1 MNIVDR
7 IGMEQMRKDIP
18 VFKAGDTL
26 KVHVRI
32 TEGDKQRIQLFQ
44 GVCIAR
50 HNKGAGSSFMVRKV
64 SNGVGVERVFPLHA
78 PTVEKIEVLT
88 VGRVRR
94 AKLYYLRN
102 LQGKAA
108 RIRELRKK

>member
-1 MNIVDR
+1 MNVVDM
-7 IGMEQMRKDIP
+7 IGMEQMRKDVP

-26 KVHVRI
+26 KVHVKI
-32 TEGDKQRIQLFQ
+32 VEGDKQRIQLFQ

-50 HNKGAGSSFMVRKV
+50 HNKGAGSSFMVRKI

-78 PTVEKIEVLT
+78 PTVDKIEVLT
-88 VGRVRR
+88 IGRVRR

-108 RIRELRKK
+108 RIREQRWK

>member
-18 VFKAGDTL
+18 LFKAGDTL

-50 HNKGAGSSFMVRKV
+50 HNKGVGSSFMVRKV

-88 VGRVRR
+88 IGRVRR

>member
-94 AKLYYLRN
+94 AKLYYLRK

-108 RIRELRKK
+108 RIRELRKR

>member
-1 MNIVDR
+1 MNVVDR

-50 HNKGAGSSFMVRKV
+50 HNKGVGSTFMVRKV

-78 PTVEKIEVLT
+78 PTVERVEVVM

-94 AKLYYLRN
+94 AKLYYLRK

-108 RIRELRKK
+108 RIRELRKR

>member
-1 MNIVDR
+1 MNIVDQ
-7 IGMEQMRKDIP
+7 IGMEHMRKDIP
-18 VFKAGDTL
+18 LFKAGDTL
-26 KVHVRI
+26 KVHVKI
-32 TEGDKQRIQLFQ
+32 VEGDKQRIQVFQ

-50 HNKGAGSSFMVRKV
+50 HNKGIGSSFMVRKV

-88 VGRVRR
+88 IGRVRR
-94 AKLYYLRN
+94 AKLYYLRK

-108 RIRELRKK
+108 RIRELRKR

>member
-26 KVHVRI
+26 KVHVKI
-32 TEGDKQRIQLFQ
+32 VEGDKQRIQVFQ

-50 HNKGAGSSFMVRKV
+50 HNKGVGSSFMVRKV

-108 RIRELRKK
+108 RIRELRKR

>member
-18 VFKAGDTL
+18 LFKAGDTL

-50 HNKGAGSSFMVRKV
+50 HNKGVGSSFMVRKV

-94 AKLYYLRN
+94 AKLYYLRK

-108 RIRELRKK
+108 RIRELRRR

>member
-78 PTVEKIEVLT
+78 PTVERIEVLT
-88 VGRVRR
+88 IGRVRR
-94 AKLYYLRN
+94 AKLYYLRK

>member
-78 PTVEKIEVLT
+78 PTVEKVEVLT
-88 VGRVRR
+88 IGRVRR

>member
-18 VFKAGDTL
+18 PFKAGDTL

-50 HNKGAGSSFMVRKV
+50 HNKGVGSSFMVRKV

-78 PTVEKIEVLT
+78 PTVDKIEVVT
-88 VGRVRR
+88 IGRVRR
-94 AKLYYLRN
+94 AKLYYLRK

-108 RIRELRKK
+108 RIRELRKR

>member
-7 IGMEQMRKDIP
+7 IGMEQMRKDVP

-94 AKLYYLRN
+94 AKLYYLRT

-108 RIRELRKK
+108 RIRELRKR

>member
-1 MNIVDR
+1 MNIVDQ

-18 VFKAGDTL
+18 LFKAGDTL

-50 HNKGAGSSFMVRKV
+50 HNNGVGSSFMVRKV

-94 AKLYYLRN
+94 AKLYYLRK

-108 RIRELRKK
+108 RIRELRKR

>member
-7 IGMEQMRKDIP
+7 IGMEQIRKDIP

-26 KVHVRI
+26 KVHVKI
-32 TEGDKQRIQLFQ
+32 VEGDKQRIQVFQ

-78 PTVEKIEVLT
+78 PTVDKIEVLT
-88 VGRVRR
+88 IGRVRR